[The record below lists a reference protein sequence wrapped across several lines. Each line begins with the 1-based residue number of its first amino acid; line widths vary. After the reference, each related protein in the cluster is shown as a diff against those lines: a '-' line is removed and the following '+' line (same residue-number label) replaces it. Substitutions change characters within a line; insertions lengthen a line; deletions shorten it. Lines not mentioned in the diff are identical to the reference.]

1 MTSGQDQDLNIICE
15 RFGSGVVITFNRPE
29 ALNALTLGMIR
40 AIRAILATYK
50 EDEGVKAL
58 VFKGAGGK
66 AFCAG
71 GDIKAVY
78 HAGVGLTDP
87 AQKAALA
94 KTYFADEYRMNRE
107 LFSYPKPIVAMMDG
121 ITMGGGFGV
130 AGPCRYRVATE
141 NTSFAMPETG
151 IGFFPDVGSM
161 YYLTRVPDRMGHWM
175 ALTGHTVNGANMMA
189 FGLASHSM
197 PSSKI
202 EECIAEIC
210 KSDGGVQA
218 VLERMH
224 QSHAPKNET
233 LRSVVKII
241 TKAFEHNTV
250 EKILAALDEPGHD
263 FAARTAAIMHS
274 RSPTSLKVTH
284 AHYQKM
290 QGRSFDEVTAMD
302 YRLSIRFALGHDFYE
317 GIRAALIDKDKN
329 PKWTP
334 ATLAEVSDSVIA
346 SYFADDLPDLDA
358 VDAPVAV

>member
-1 MTSGQDQDLNIICE
+1 MASGQDQDPNILSE
-15 RFGSGVVITFNRPE
+15 RIGSAVVITLNRPE

-40 AIRAILATYK
+40 TIRDILAACK
-50 EDEGVKAL
+50 IDEAVK
-58 VFKGAGGK
+58 VIIFKGAGGK

-78 HAGVGLTDP
+78 HAGIGLSDP
-87 AQKAALA
+87 AQKAGLA
-94 KTYFADEYRMNRE
+94 KTYFADEYLMNRE

-121 ITMGGGFGV
+121 ITMGGGYGV

-197 PSSKI
+197 PSAKI
-202 EECIAEIC
+202 AECIAEIC
-210 KSDGGVQA
+210 KGGEGVQA
-218 VLERMH
+218 ILERMH

-233 LRSVVKII
+233 LRSVVNII
-241 TKAFEHNTV
+241 AKAFEHNTV

-263 FAARTAAIMHS
+263 FAARTAAIMRS

-284 AHYQKM
+284 AYYQKM

-317 GIRAALIDKDKN
+317 GIRAALIDKDRT
-329 PKWTP
+329 PKWEPPRLEDVT
-334 ATLAEVSDSVIA
+334 DSVIA
-346 SYFADDLPDLDA
+346 SYFAADLPDLDA
-358 VDAPVAV
+358 VAPS